1 MQSELENGGQILNTN
16 RQTGVI
22 YMYFVFLMPHAKV
35 LGDWQLY
42 C

>member
-16 RQTGVI
+16 MQTGGI
-22 YMYFVFLMPHAKV
+22 YFVFLMPHAKV
-35 LGDWQLY
+35 LGDGQLY